1 LLSSAVTKLSDYILQ
16 NGCTAPVKAQLKNL
30 LESDY
35 QGNTF
40 AMVGALRALDVR
52 TTPVAALGVCLQET
66 VSEEALPSVKA
77 DDGN

>member
-1 LLSSAVTKLSDYILQ
+1 
-16 NGCTAPVKAQLKNL
+16 
-30 LESDY
+30 
-35 QGNTF
+35 
-40 AMVGALRALDVR
+40 MVGALRALDVR